1 MTTLTKFSKKRSAIN
16 RRSIVKT
23 RLEEQL
29 LAGTKQKKFFVD
41 AEGNFTPAIEMI
53 PLEELDKVRIT
64 KEIATLQTR
73 M

>member
-41 AEGNFTPAIEMI
+41 AEGNITPTIEMI